1 MDIIEVNFWIKSR
14 KFMKKLSLKMV
25 DKIMKELKDDK
36 LDFIMFQE
44 DEVWRMIANKD
55 ITEIQFSK
63 KDYLLFKQVE
73 KEKRKKREEE
83 KEEDE
88 EKDEDIEV

>member
-44 DEVWRMIANKD
+44 DEVWRMIAKKD

-88 EKDEDIEV
+88 EKDEDLEV